1 MGGSVGHQHYG
12 LELAKVSAF
21 PEALVAAAKAKAA
34 GMTSASVPEVDP
46 SAVQMQ
52 NYSNLY
58 AALKSLKSRM
68 IQLEEEAGVTDD
80 GGGDRRRGGGEISE
94 GDKNAILE
102 YARNLQRA
110 FLPMGQNSHG
120 EENEP

>member
-1 MGGSVGHQHYG
+1 MGGGGSVGHQHYG
-12 LELAKVSAF
+12 LELAKASAF

-34 GMTSASVPEVDP
+34 GMTSAYVPEVDP

-68 IQLEEEAGVTDD
+68 IQLEEEASVTDD
-80 GGGDRRRGGGEISE
+80 ESGGGEISE
-94 GDKNAILE
+94 GDKNTILE